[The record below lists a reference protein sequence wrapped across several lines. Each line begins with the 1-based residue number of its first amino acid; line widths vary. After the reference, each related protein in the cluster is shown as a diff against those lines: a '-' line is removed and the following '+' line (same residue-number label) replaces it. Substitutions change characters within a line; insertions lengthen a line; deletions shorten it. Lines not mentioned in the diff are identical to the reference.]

1 MLMSVV
7 TSGVCEIH
15 PSVSPGL
22 VTLPS
27 FQLPL
32 PSGNGVS
39 VRNIDACKALF
50 QIFWK
55 VFFRFF
61 VQYLF
66 EDYLFTIVTSI
77 LSLIAFK
84 KFLLLNQVSVKL

>member
-1 MLMSVV
+1 MSVV